1 MDAIML
7 ALVAVA
13 LANADGR
20 TGIFLSELLSLR
32 RDRRVV
38 VAIAFGAFLIN
49 AAVAAIAGAIA
60 NRMIGQG
67 VIALLVAFAMLSAAA
82 ALLWR
87 GRLGPSAESLA
98 GTLPAALAIRM
109 LASQLGDRSH
119 FLIGALAATSG
130 AGAWAASGGM
140 IGWVLAMLPFL
151 AFGSALVERRGVKL
165 LRWGS
170 AAILILWGIKTAM
183 GAFGL

>member
-1 MDAIML
+1 ML

-20 TGIFLSELLSLR
+20 TGIFLSHLLNQR
-32 RDRRVV
+32 RDRRVAT
-38 VAIAFGAFLIN
+38 AIVFGAFLTN
-49 AAVAAIAGAIA
+49 ALVAAAFGAVA

-67 VIALLVAFAMLSAAA
+67 VVALLVAAAMLSAAV

-87 GRLGPSAESLA
+87 MRPIGVDVAEASPVVLA
-98 GTLPAALAIRM
+98 GRM
-109 LASQLGDRSH
+109 LVTQFGDRSH

-130 AGAWAASGGM
+130 AGVWAAAGGM

-151 AFGSALVERRGVKL
+151 AFGATLAERRAMQYVRWASAL
-165 LRWGS
+165 
-170 AAILILWGIKTAM
+170 ILALWGIRIAM
-183 GAFGL
+183 SAFGL

>member
-20 TGIFLSELLSLR
+20 TGVFLSGLLSVR

-38 VAIAFGAFLIN
+38 TVIVFGAFLAN
-49 AAVAAIAGAIA
+49 ALVAAAFGAAA
-60 NRMIGQG
+60 NRLIGQG
-67 VIALLVAFAMLSAAA
+67 VVALLVAMAMLSAAV

-87 GRLGPSAESLA
+87 MRPIGANVAEASPAVLA
-98 GTLPAALAIRM
+98 GRM
-109 LASQLGDRSH
+109 LAAQFGDRSH

-130 AGAWAASGGM
+130 AGLWAAAGGM
-140 IGWVLAMLPFL
+140 VGWVVAMLPFL
-151 AFGSALVERRGVKL
+151 AFGPALAERRSARFI
-165 LRWGS
+165 RWAS
-170 AAILILWGIKTAM
+170 AAILALWGIRTAM

>member
-13 LANADGR
+13 LANVDGR
-20 TGIFLSELLSLR
+20 AGLFLSHLLTVR
-32 RDRRVV
+32 PGRRVTV
-38 VAIAFGAFLIN
+38 VIVFGAFLIH
-49 AAVAAIAGAIA
+49 ALVAAFAGALA

-67 VIALLVAFAMLSAAA
+67 VAQLLVAAAMLSAAV

-87 GRLGPSAESLA
+87 AAPLADAGAEQASPVMLA
-98 GTLPAALAIRM
+98 GRM
-109 LASQLGDRSH
+109 LALQFGDRSH

-130 AGAWAASGGM
+130 AGLWAAAGGM

-151 AFGSALVERRGVKL
+151 AFGAATAGRRGARFV
-165 LRWGS
+165 RWGS
-170 AAILILWGIKTAM
+170 AAILALWGVRTAM

>member
-20 TGIFLSELLSLR
+20 TGIFLSDLLTLR
-32 RDRRVV
+32 RDRRLV

-87 GRLGPSAESLA
+87 GRLGPSPESLA
-98 GTLPAALAIRM
+98 ATPPPALAVRV

-130 AGAWAASGGM
+130 AGTWAASGGM

-151 AFGSALVERRGVKL
+151 AFGPTLAEQHGARM

>member
-1 MDAIML
+1 ML

-20 TGIFLSELLSLR
+20 TGLFLSRLLTVR

-38 VAIAFGAFLIN
+38 TAIVFGAFLIN
-49 AAVAAIAGAIA
+49 ALVAAAFGAAA
-60 NRMIGQG
+60 NRMVGQG
-67 VIALLVAFAMLSAAA
+67 VVALLVAAAMLAAA
-82 ALLWR
+82 VALLWR
-87 GRLGPSAESLA
+87 MPPLA
-98 GTLPAALAIRM
+98 DAGAADASPAALAGRM
-109 LASQLGDRSH
+109 LAAQFGDRSH

-130 AGAWAASGGM
+130 SGLWAAAGGM

-151 AFGSALVERRGVKL
+151 AFGAAMAERRAMRFIRWASAL
-165 LRWGS
+165 
-170 AAILILWGIKTAM
+170 ILALWGIRTAM

>member
-82 ALLWR
+82 ALL
-87 GRLGPSAESLA
+87 
-98 GTLPAALAIRM
+98 
-109 LASQLGDRSH
+109 
-119 FLIGALAATSG
+119 
-130 AGAWAASGGM
+130 
-140 IGWVLAMLPFL
+140 
-151 AFGSALVERRGVKL
+151 
-165 LRWGS
+165 
-170 AAILILWGIKTAM
+170 
-183 GAFGL
+183 